1 MEEDNF
7 KKQSVLA
14 HLEDLRWHLAR
25 SAVAMFIGF
34 FIAFINKSF
43 ILIELF
49 LHVMKTHSRLMFF
62 YVIYGFYHL
71 STQIFLE
78 FCWR

>member
-34 FIAFINKSF
+34 FIAFINKSLF
-43 ILIELF
+43 I
-49 LHVMKTHSRLMFF
+49 
-62 YVIYGFYHL
+62 
-71 STQIFLE
+71 
-78 FCWR
+78 